1 MSSCKAPN
9 CDLKNFDQ
17 CNSSLQFCSIEG
29 ISSGEALSTRECNP
43 KDTGILNY
51 LRKDSECNLASS
63 VNGEFECGKKVGC
76 EWRYPR
82 IATNNLLEK
91 KCLPN
96 RKGARGD
103 TGLKREIHYT
113 CSEPSDDNT
122 LGSWKIGSDTDD
134 KGTGRYSYPDK
145 IFTGVKGILIDAPK

>member
-17 CNSSLQFCSIEG
+17 CNSSLQFCSIVG

-82 IATNNLLEK
+82 IATNNLLK
-91 KCLPN
+91 HNSLI
-96 RKGARGD
+96 A
-103 TGLKREIHYT
+103 YT
-113 CSEPSDDNT
+113 
-122 LGSWKIGSDTDD
+122 
-134 KGTGRYSYPDK
+134 
-145 IFTGVKGILIDAPK
+145 